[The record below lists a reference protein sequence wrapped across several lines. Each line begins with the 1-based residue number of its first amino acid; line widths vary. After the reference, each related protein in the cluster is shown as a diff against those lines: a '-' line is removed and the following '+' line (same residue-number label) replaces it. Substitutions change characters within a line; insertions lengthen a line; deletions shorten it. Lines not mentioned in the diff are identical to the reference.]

1 MRWTIKRRLL
11 LSNVVTLVFVGLVGV
26 VGYQAVAVL
35 SRAMDAIT
43 INGSAMKDQLQADM
57 MHDALRAD
65 VLAARLAADRNDA
78 AEIKGVREDTAEHIA
93 LFRKLIDDM
102 GAATTDVEIQ
112 QAMRQVRPDVD
123 RYLASVQ
130 QMVTLALSDKDA
142 AQAQFGAFMDTFRVL
157 EKSMAALS
165 DVIEKNSDATKAVG
179 DAAVTGSRYQIIGF
193 AALAALVSLLMGRAL
208 ARSIMTPLNQAV
220 GFAASVARGDLS
232 GRIEVGDDD
241 VSETGVLKRA
251 LRDMNSSLHRI
262 VSQVRG
268 GTDAIAL
275 ASGEIAAGNMD
286 LSARTESQASSLE
299 QTASSMEEMT
309 TMVHHNT
316 RHANE
321 ANTLAASATDVA
333 VRGGAV
339 MTEVVATMAQ
349 INASSQRIVDIIG
362 VIEGIA
368 FQTNI
373 LALNAA
379 VEAARAG
386 EQGRGFAVVA
396 SEVRGLAQRS
406 DAAAK
411 EIKLLI
417 DASAGQVE
425 AGSTLVGQAGG
436 TMDEVVA
443 SIGRVNAIV
452 REIAS
457 SSREQ
462 ELGIDQ
468 VNQAIVSIDSAT
480 QQNAAL
486 VEQAAAAAGALR
498 EQADQLAGVVQVF
511 RLA

>member
-1 MRWTIKRRLL
+1 MSWTIKRRLL
-11 LSNVVTLVFVGLVGV
+11 LSNLVTLVFVGLVGL
-26 VGYQAVAVL
+26 VGYQAVAVM
-35 SRAMDAIT
+35 SGAMDAIT
-43 INGSAMKDQLQADM
+43 VNGSAMKDQLQADM

-102 GAATTDVEIQ
+102 GAATTDAEIQ

-123 RYLASVQ
+123 RYLTSAQ

-142 AQAQFGAFMDTFRVL
+142 AQAQFGAFMESFRVL
-157 EKSMAALS
+157 EKSMSGLS
-165 DVIEKNSDATKAVG
+165 DVIEKNSEATKAVG
-179 DAAVTGSRYQIIGF
+179 DAAVTRSRYQIIGF
-193 AALAALVSLLMGRAL
+193 AALAALVSLVMGRAL
-208 ARSIMTPLNQAV
+208 ARSILTPLNQAV
-220 GFAASVARGDLS
+220 GFAARVAQGDLS
-232 GRIEVGDDD
+232 ERIEVGDDD

-251 LRDMNSSLHRI
+251 LRDMNTSLHRI

-299 QTASSMEEMT
+299 ETASSMEEMT

-339 MTEVVATMAQ
+339 MTEVVTTMAK

-425 AGSTLVGQAGG
+425 AGSALVGQAGG

-452 REIAS
+452 RDIAN

-486 VEQAAAAAGALR
+486 VEQAAAAAGALQ

>member
-11 LSNVVTLVFVGLVGV
+11 LSNGVTLVFVGLVGV

-65 VLAARLAADRNDA
+65 ALAARLAADRNDA

-102 GAATTDVEIQ
+102 GAATTDAEIQ

-123 RYLASVQ
+123 RYLASAQ

-165 DVIEKNSDATKAVG
+165 EVIEKNSDATKAVG

-321 ANTLAASATDVA
+321 ANTLAACATDVA

-452 REIAS
+452 REIAN

>member
-102 GAATTDVEIQ
+102 GAATTDAEIQ

-123 RYLASVQ
+123 RYLTSAQ

-165 DVIEKNSDATKAVG
+165 EVIEKNSDATKAVG
-179 DAAVTGSRYQIIGF
+179 DAAVTGSRYQIISF

-208 ARSIMTPLNQAV
+208 ARSIMMPLNQAV

-232 GRIEVGDDD
+232 GRIDVGDDD

-321 ANTLAASATDVA
+321 ANTLAACATDVA

-436 TMDEVVA
+436 TMDDVVA
-443 SIGRVNAIV
+443 SIGRLNAIV
-452 REIAS
+452 REIAN

>member
-1 MRWTIKRRLL
+1 MSWTIKRRLL
-11 LSNVVTLVFVGLVGV
+11 LSNLVTLVFVGLVGL
-26 VGYQAVAVL
+26 VGYQAVAVM
-35 SRAMDAIT
+35 SGAMDAIT
-43 INGSAMKDQLQADM
+43 VNGSAMKDQLQADM

-102 GAATTDVEIQ
+102 GAATTDAEIQ

-123 RYLASVQ
+123 RYLTSAQ

-142 AQAQFGAFMDTFRVL
+142 AQAQFGAFMESFRVL
-157 EKSMAALS
+157 EKSMSGLS
-165 DVIEKNSDATKAVG
+165 DVIEKNSEATKAVG
-179 DAAVTGSRYQIIGF
+179 DAAVTRSRYQIIGF
-193 AALAALVSLLMGRAL
+193 AALAALVSLVMGRAL
-208 ARSIMTPLNQAV
+208 ARSILTPLNQAV
-220 GFAASVARGDLS
+220 GFAARVAQGDLS
-232 GRIEVGDDD
+232 ERIEVGDDD

-251 LRDMNSSLHRI
+251 LRDMNTSLHRI

-299 QTASSMEEMT
+299 ETASSMEEMT

-339 MTEVVATMAQ
+339 MTEVVATMAK

-425 AGSTLVGQAGG
+425 AGSALVGQAGG

-452 REIAS
+452 RDIAN

-486 VEQAAAAAGALR
+486 VEQAAAAAGALQ

>member
-11 LSNVVTLVFVGLVGV
+11 LSNMVTLVFVGLVGV

-35 SRAMDAIT
+35 SQAMDAIT

-102 GAATTDVEIQ
+102 GAATTDAEIQ

-123 RYLASVQ
+123 RYLASAQ

-425 AGSTLVGQAGG
+425 AGSALVGQAGG

-452 REIAS
+452 REIAN

>member
-11 LSNVVTLVFVGLVGV
+11 LSNGVTLVFVGLVGV

-102 GAATTDVEIQ
+102 GAATTDAEIQ

-123 RYLASVQ
+123 RYLASAQ

-165 DVIEKNSDATKAVG
+165 EVIEKNSDATKAVG
-179 DAAVTGSRYQIIGF
+179 DAAVTGSRYQIISF

-208 ARSIMTPLNQAV
+208 ARSIMMPLNQAV

-321 ANTLAASATDVA
+321 ANTLAACATDVA

-362 VIEGIA
+362 VTEGIA

-436 TMDEVVA
+436 TMDDVVA

-452 REIAS
+452 REIAN

>member
-11 LSNVVTLVFVGLVGV
+11 LSNLVTLVFVGLVGA
-26 VGYQAVAVL
+26 VGYQAVAVM
-35 SRAMDAIT
+35 SGAMGAIT
-43 INGSAMKDQLQADM
+43 SNGSAMKDQLQADM

-65 VLAARLAADRNDA
+65 VLAARLAADGNDA

-93 LFRKLIDDM
+93 LFRKLVDDM
-102 GAATTDVEIQ
+102 ASATSDAEIQ

-123 RYLASVQ
+123 RYLASAQ
-130 QMVTLALSDKDA
+130 RMVALALSDKAA

-157 EKSMAALS
+157 EKSMSALS
-165 DVIEKNSDATKAVG
+165 DVIEKNSEATKAVG
-179 DAAVTGSRYQIIGF
+179 DAAEARSRYQILGF
-193 AALAALVSLLMGRAL
+193 AALAALVSLVMGRAL
-208 ARSIMTPLNQAV
+208 ARSILTPLNQAV
-220 GFAASVARGDLS
+220 GFAERVAKGDLS
-232 GRIEVGDDD
+232 ERIEVGDDD

-268 GTDAIAL
+268 GTDAIAM

-299 QTASSMEEMT
+299 ETASSMEQMT

-339 MTEVVATMAQ
+339 MTEVVATMAK

-425 AGSTLVGQAGG
+425 AGSALVGQAGG

-452 REIAS
+452 RDIAS

-486 VEQAAAAAGALR
+486 VEQAAAAAGALQ